1 MARKWTKWCM
11 CSKLT
16 TQFWPKQ
23 GLIHRWRFGLCR
35 YWFKCPLI
43 NASGS
48 RMFTVCSL
56 HGLNFM
62 VNNCARLLQHVN
74 DPNLDNMLSPVLGP
88 QGTPTTLSVWKTCAL
103 NALKWKFLR
112 LAWRKFVL
120 TTMEGTSVRIEYRAC
135 VTTLCLSCRLNIAR
149 SGFLKTLW
157 QGPVPWPLGLA
168 TQ

>member
-23 GLIHRWRFGLCR
+23 GLIHRWRFGPCR
-35 YWFKCPLI
+35 CWFKCPLI

-48 RMFTVCSL
+48 KMFTVCSL
-56 HGLNFM
+56 HGQQLCKAAPTCKRQRSQFGQH
-62 VNNCARLLQHVN
+62 AQSSLQ
-74 DPNLDNMLSPVLGP
+74 VLGP
-88 QGTPTTLSVWKTCAL
+88 QGTPTTLSVWNTRAL

-135 VTTLCLSCRLNIAR
+135 VTTVCLSCRLNIAR
-149 SGFLKTLW
+149 SRVFEDSVT
-157 QGPVPWPLGLA
+157 GPCTWPLGLA